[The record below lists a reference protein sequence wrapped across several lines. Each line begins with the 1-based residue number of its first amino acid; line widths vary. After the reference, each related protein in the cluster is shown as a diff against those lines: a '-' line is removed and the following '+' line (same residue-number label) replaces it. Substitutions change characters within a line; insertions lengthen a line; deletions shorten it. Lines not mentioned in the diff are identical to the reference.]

1 LRTIYIKDVPTR
13 KLFIELGGLQ
23 LLYDLLVSGDV
34 DIILEVLYN
43 IEDLIYV
50 NKKFFDLI
58 LKNFREK
65 KMNTCRF
72 RKL

>member
-1 LRTIYIKDVPTR
+1 LRLIYIKEIPTR

-23 LLYDLLVSGDV
+23 LLYDYLASGDV

-50 NKKFFDLI
+50 SYYLNI
-58 LKNFREK
+58 IER
-65 KMNTCRF
+65 RG
-72 RKL
+72 